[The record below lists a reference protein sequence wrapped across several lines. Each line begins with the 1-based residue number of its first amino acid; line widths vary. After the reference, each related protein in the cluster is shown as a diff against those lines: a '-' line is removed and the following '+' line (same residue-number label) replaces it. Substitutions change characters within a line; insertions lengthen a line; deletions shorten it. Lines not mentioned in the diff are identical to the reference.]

1 MHCARCVL
9 ECWVSCVVN
18 VHHLLVD
25 CIHKEEGLW
34 QGGEGA
40 EVGTCTEDP
49 PWAAGTGCQDV
60 PREGWVQRAEPDG

>member
-1 MHCARCVL
+1 MHCRQVCIGVL
-9 ECWVSCVVN
+9 GIMSVVN
-18 VHHLLVD
+18 GHHLPVD
-25 CIHKEEGLW
+25 CVHKEEGLW

-60 PREGWVQRAEPDG
+60 PREGWVQ